1 MGEIHWM
8 GVVEL
13 ASAIAARRV
22 SPVEV
27 VKSLL
32 DRTERLDKRL
42 RCYLAVFADSALD
55 EARKAEKAVIS
66 GRPLGPLHGVPIPV
80 KDLLAVKGTPTTA
93 GSRVLRELAHAD
105 STVVARL
112 RGAGAI
118 ILGKL
123 NLHEFAYGPEGIN
136 LHHGTPWNP
145 WDPETHR
152 LPGGSSSGAG
162 VAVAAGL
169 APAAIGSDT
178 GGSIRI
184 PAACCGT
191 VGLKPTYG
199 RVSRTGGVPLSWSLD
214 HFGPLARSAIDAATV
229 LAAIAGSDPSDAT
242 TAGQPPVDFPG
253 RVEESISGLRLGLLD
268 EYVEKCEPAV
278 HIAIQQAVRDL
289 SGLGCLIES
298 AALRTARFAEAASVA
313 IATPEA
319 LAYHEGL
326 LRKHADKYAPDVRRR
341 ILVGRFLSATHYVKG
356 QQARALIRAEMNDL
370 LQRFDALLAP
380 TLPIAAP
387 VVEAEV
393 VTIQGEQVSTRRAL
407 TMFTRLCNLSGHPTI
422 AVPCGFDAAGLP
434 LSMQI
439 IGRPFDEATIVRIA
453 DHYESAARWRGKK
466 PPRM

>member
-1 MGEIHWM
+1 VDEIPWM

-13 ASAIAARRV
+13 ASAIAARCV
-22 SPVEV
+22 SPVEAV
-27 VKSLL
+27 RNLL
-32 DRTERLDKRL
+32 DRIERLDGRL

-66 GRPLGPLHGVPIPV
+66 REQIGPLHGVPIPV
-80 KDLLAVKGTPTTA
+80 KDLLAVRGTPTTA
-93 GSRVLRELAHAD
+93 GSRIFREPEGAD

-136 LHHGTPWNP
+136 LHYGTPWNP

-162 VAVAAGL
+162 AAVAAGL
-169 APAAIGSDT
+169 AAAAIGSDT

-214 HFGPLARSAIDAATV
+214 HFGPLARSAVDAATV
-229 LAAIAGSDPSDAT
+229 LAAIAGTDPSDAT
-242 TAGQPPVDFPG
+242 TAGQPPVDLPG
-253 RVEESISGLRLGLLD
+253 KVEESISGLQLGLLH
-268 EYVEKCEPAV
+268 EYVEQCDPAV
-278 HIAIQQAVRDL
+278 QTALQQAVRDL
-289 SGLGCLIES
+289 AGLGCFIES
-298 AALRTARFAEAASVA
+298 AGLRIARFAEAASVA
-313 IATPEA
+313 IATSEA
-319 LAYHEGL
+319 LAFHEGL
-326 LRKHADKYAPDVRRR
+326 LRGHAAEYAPDVRRR
-341 ILVGRFLSATHYVKG
+341 ILVGRFLSATHYLKG

-370 LQRFDALLAP
+370 FQRFDALLAP

-387 VVEAEV
+387 PVEADV
-393 VTIQGEQVSTRRAL
+393 VAIQAERVPTRRAL
-407 TMFTRLCNLSGHPTI
+407 LMFTRLCNLSGHPSI
-422 AVPCGFDAAGLP
+422 AVPCGFDALGLP

-453 DHYESAARWRGKK
+453 HHYESATPWLGRK
-466 PPRM
+466 PPAV